1 MLRTIYCISIS
12 VVVFIDIF
20 CLFFIKTKKIQEHD
34 DLCKNQ
40 IVHHFYQQIF
50 FIGLIINNLQKKGG
64 GAGGSAQF
72 FLGSEYSSSLYISIL
87 ITPGIFLI

>member
-1 MLRTIYCISIS
+1 MDNILYINFGGGVY
-12 VVVFIDIF
+12 DIF
-20 CLFFIKTKKIQEHD
+20 CLFFIKTKKLQEH

-40 IVHHFYQQIF
+40 IVYNFYQTIF
-50 FIGLIINNLQKKGG
+50 FPGLIINNLQKNGG
-64 GAGGSAQF
+64 GAGGPAQF